1 MWTPINDHRIVPVV
15 IFIGRHCK
23 SRRAKGQAGNPGCGA
38 IINALLSCIRI
49 NCGAA
54 QNGYR

>member
-1 MWTPINDHRIVPVV
+1 MRAPIDNHRIVPVV
-15 IFIGRHCK
+15 IFIGRHCQGCG
-23 SRRAKGQAGNPGCGA
+23 AKGQAGNPRCGA
-38 IINALLSCIRI
+38 IINALFSCIRI